1 MQTEMVHLVKEQE
14 AMLITLYAKAPESR
28 SKRAILHDPW
38 AELAVSKIQN
48 DLKKF
53 KVGRRES

>member
-14 AMLITLYAKAPESR
+14 TMLITLYAKALESR

-48 DLKKF
+48 DFKKF

>member
-14 AMLITLYAKAPESR
+14 TMLITLYANELESR

-38 AELAVSKIQN
+38 AELVVSKIQN
-48 DLKKF
+48 DFKKF
-53 KVGRRES
+53 KVGWRES

>member
-1 MQTEMVHLVKEQE
+1 MQTEMVHLVNEQE
-14 AMLITLYAKAPESR
+14 AMLITLYARALESR
-28 SKRAILHDPW
+28 SKRAIFHDPW

-48 DLKKF
+48 DFKKL